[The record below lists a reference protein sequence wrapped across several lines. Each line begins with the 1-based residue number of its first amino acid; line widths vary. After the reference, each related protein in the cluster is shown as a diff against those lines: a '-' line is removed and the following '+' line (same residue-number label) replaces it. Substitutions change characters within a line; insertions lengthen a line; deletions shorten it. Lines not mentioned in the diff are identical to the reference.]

1 MSSSTDPT
9 SAAYAQ
15 AVKELGL
22 KSNIAKALE
31 IPDRELTVE
40 VPFRR
45 DNGEVE
51 SVIGFRVQ
59 HNNTRGPFKGG
70 IRYHEHVDIDEVRSL
85 ATLMTWKTSLLDI
98 PYGGGKGGI
107 GVDPRKYSKT
117 ELERMS
123 RRFFRA
129 IDPIIGVNVDIPAPD
144 VNTNAQVMSWFMDE
158 YSQLHGYSPAIVT
171 GKPLELGGSAGR
183 EAATGKGTAVIT
195 KETAQNWNI
204 DLKNSRV
211 VIQGFG
217 NVGSY
222 AAKFL
227 HEYGCKIIAVSDVTG
242 GLYDPDGLDIDSL
255 FEYNYANKTING
267 FDQGKELT
275 NDELL
280 AEKLRRIAN
289 HGALGKHDH
298 EIGGM
303 NSRLDGIQAAVL
315 SVKLKYIDK
324 WNSSRYKNSEK
335 YNRALHGIEDIFLPK
350 IHPRSKH
357 IFHVYTLR
365 TNVRDPLRDYL
376 SNKGID
382 TGVHY
387 PVALPYLP
395 PFRELNYTPKQLPV
409 ASIYQDKI
417 LSLPMYPELSG
428 TQINRICTAIKDF
441 YKNFEK

>member
-195 KETAQNWNI
+195 RETAQNWNI
-204 DLKNSRV
+204 DLENSKV

-267 FDQGKELT
+267 FDQGKKLT

-280 AEKLRRIAN
+280 ALECDFLIPAALGSAINEKNVDSLNCKVIVEAANGPVTGSAANKLWNKKIAIIPDILTNAGGVTVSYFEWVQNLQQFKWTEDDVNQKLEDKMVNAFNEVYEVKKSKQVPMRIASFMV
-289 HGALGKHDH
+289 A
-298 EIGGM
+298 
-303 NSRLDGIQAAVL
+303 
-315 SVKLKYIDK
+315 ID
-324 WNSSRYKNSEK
+324 RVHVA
-335 YNRALHGIEDIFLPK
+335 YN
-350 IHPRSKH
+350 
-357 IFHVYTLR
+357 LR
-365 TNVRDPLRDYL
+365 E
-376 SNKGID
+376 G
-382 TGVHY
+382 
-387 PVALPYLP
+387 
-395 PFRELNYTPKQLPV
+395 
-409 ASIYQDKI
+409 
-417 LSLPMYPELSG
+417 
-428 TQINRICTAIKDF
+428 
-441 YKNFEK
+441 

>member
-22 KSNIAKALE
+22 KKNIAKALE

-129 IDPIIGVNVDIPAPD
+129 IDPIIGVNVDIPAPN

-195 KETAQNWNI
+195 RETTQNWNI
-204 DLKNSRV
+204 DLKNSKV

-255 FEYNYANKTING
+255 FEYNYANKTIDG
-267 FDQGKELT
+267 FDQGKKIT

-280 AEKLRRIAN
+280 ALECDFLIPAALGSAINEKNVDSLNCKVIVEAANGPVTGSAANKLWNKKIAIIPDILTNAGGVTVSYFEWVQNLQQFKWTEDDVNQKLEDKMVNAFNEVYEVKKSKQVPMRIASFMV
-289 HGALGKHDH
+289 A
-298 EIGGM
+298 
-303 NSRLDGIQAAVL
+303 
-315 SVKLKYIDK
+315 ID
-324 WNSSRYKNSEK
+324 RVHVA
-335 YNRALHGIEDIFLPK
+335 YN
-350 IHPRSKH
+350 
-357 IFHVYTLR
+357 LR
-365 TNVRDPLRDYL
+365 E
-376 SNKGID
+376 G
-382 TGVHY
+382 
-387 PVALPYLP
+387 
-395 PFRELNYTPKQLPV
+395 
-409 ASIYQDKI
+409 
-417 LSLPMYPELSG
+417 
-428 TQINRICTAIKDF
+428 
-441 YKNFEK
+441 

>member
-1 MSSSTDPT
+1 MSSSSNPT
-9 SAAYAQ
+9 SAAYEE
-15 AVKELGL
+15 AVKNLGL
-22 KSNIAKALE
+22 KQNIAKALE

-40 VPFRR
+40 VPFRK
-45 DNGEVE
+45 DDGEVE

-70 IRYHEHVDIDEVRSL
+70 IRYHQHVDIEEVRSL

-107 GVDPRKYSKT
+107 GVDPTKYSKT

-183 EAATGKGTAVIT
+183 EAATGRGTAVIT
-195 KETAQNWNI
+195 RETAEKWNI
-204 DLKNSRV
+204 ELNNAKV

-242 GLYDPDGLDIDSL
+242 GLYDPDGLDIPSL
-255 FEYNYANKTING
+255 FDFNYSNKTIDG
-267 FDQGKELT
+267 FG
-275 NDELL
+275 
-280 AEKLRRIAN
+280 
-289 HGALGKHDH
+289 
-298 EIGGM
+298 
-303 NSRLDGIQAAVL
+303 
-315 SVKLKYIDK
+315 
-324 WNSSRYKNSEK
+324 
-335 YNRALHGIEDIFLPK
+335 
-350 IHPRSKH
+350 
-357 IFHVYTLR
+357 
-365 TNVRDPLRDYL
+365 
-376 SNKGID
+376 
-382 TGVHY
+382 
-387 PVALPYLP
+387 
-395 PFRELNYTPKQLPV
+395 
-409 ASIYQDKI
+409 
-417 LSLPMYPELSG
+417 
-428 TQINRICTAIKDF
+428 
-441 YKNFEK
+441 

>member
-22 KSNIAKALE
+22 KKNIAKALE

-51 SVIGFRVQ
+51 SVVGFRVQ

-195 KETAQNWNI
+195 RETAQNWNI
-204 DLKNSRV
+204 ELKNSKV

-242 GLYDPDGLDIDSL
+242 GLYDPEGLDIDSL
-255 FEYNYANKTING
+255 FEYNYANKTIDG
-267 FDQGKELT
+267 FDQGKKIT

-280 AEKLRRIAN
+280 ALECDFLIPAALGSAINEKNVDSLNCKVIVEAANGPVTGSAANKLWNKKIAIIPDILTNAGGVTVSYFEWVQNLQQFKWTEDDVNQKLEDKMVNAFNEVYEVKKNKQVPMRIASFMV
-289 HGALGKHDH
+289 A
-298 EIGGM
+298 
-303 NSRLDGIQAAVL
+303 
-315 SVKLKYIDK
+315 ID
-324 WNSSRYKNSEK
+324 RVHVA
-335 YNRALHGIEDIFLPK
+335 YN
-350 IHPRSKH
+350 
-357 IFHVYTLR
+357 LR
-365 TNVRDPLRDYL
+365 E
-376 SNKGID
+376 G
-382 TGVHY
+382 
-387 PVALPYLP
+387 
-395 PFRELNYTPKQLPV
+395 
-409 ASIYQDKI
+409 
-417 LSLPMYPELSG
+417 
-428 TQINRICTAIKDF
+428 
-441 YKNFEK
+441 

>member
-22 KSNIAKALE
+22 KKNIAKALE

-51 SVIGFRVQ
+51 SVVGFRVQ

-195 KETAQNWNI
+195 RETAQNWNI
-204 DLKNSRV
+204 DLKNSKV

-255 FEYNYANKTING
+255 FEYNYANKTIDG
-267 FDQGKELT
+267 FDQGKKLT

-280 AEKLRRIAN
+280 ALECDFLIPAALGSAINEKNVDSLNCKVIVEAANGPVTGTAANKLWNKKIAIIPDILTNAGGVTVSYFEWVQNLQQFKWTEDDVNQKLEDKMVNAFNEVYEVKKSKQVPMRIASFMV
-289 HGALGKHDH
+289 A
-298 EIGGM
+298 
-303 NSRLDGIQAAVL
+303 
-315 SVKLKYIDK
+315 ID
-324 WNSSRYKNSEK
+324 RVHVA
-335 YNRALHGIEDIFLPK
+335 YN
-350 IHPRSKH
+350 
-357 IFHVYTLR
+357 LR
-365 TNVRDPLRDYL
+365 E
-376 SNKGID
+376 G
-382 TGVHY
+382 
-387 PVALPYLP
+387 
-395 PFRELNYTPKQLPV
+395 
-409 ASIYQDKI
+409 
-417 LSLPMYPELSG
+417 
-428 TQINRICTAIKDF
+428 
-441 YKNFEK
+441 

>member
-9 SAAYAQ
+9 SAAYKA
-15 AVKELGL
+15 AVENLGL
-22 KSNIAKALE
+22 KPNIAKALE
-31 IPDRELTVE
+31 IPDRELQVE
-40 VPFRR
+40 IPFRK
-45 DNGEVE
+45 DNGEID

-195 KETAQNWNI
+195 RETAQNWNI
-204 DLKNSRV
+204 DLKNSKV

-255 FEYNYANKTING
+255 FEYNYANKTIDG
-267 FDQGKELT
+267 FDQGKKIT

-280 AEKLRRIAN
+280 ALECDFLIPAALGSAINEKNVDSLNCKVIVEAANGPVTGSAANKLWNKKIAIIPDILTNAGGVTVSYFEWVQNLQQFKWTEDDVNQKLEDKMVNAFNEVYEVKKSKQVPMRIASFMV
-289 HGALGKHDH
+289 A
-298 EIGGM
+298 
-303 NSRLDGIQAAVL
+303 
-315 SVKLKYIDK
+315 ID
-324 WNSSRYKNSEK
+324 RVHVA
-335 YNRALHGIEDIFLPK
+335 YN
-350 IHPRSKH
+350 
-357 IFHVYTLR
+357 LR
-365 TNVRDPLRDYL
+365 E
-376 SNKGID
+376 G
-382 TGVHY
+382 
-387 PVALPYLP
+387 
-395 PFRELNYTPKQLPV
+395 
-409 ASIYQDKI
+409 
-417 LSLPMYPELSG
+417 
-428 TQINRICTAIKDF
+428 
-441 YKNFEK
+441 

>member
-1 MSSSTDPT
+1 MSSSSNPT
-9 SAAYAQ
+9 SAAYEE
-15 AVKELGL
+15 AVKNLGL
-22 KSNIAKALE
+22 KQNIAKALE

-40 VPFRR
+40 VPFRK
-45 DNGEVE
+45 DDGEVE

-70 IRYHEHVDIDEVRSL
+70 IRYHQHVDIEEVRSL

-107 GVDPRKYSKT
+107 GVDPTKYSKT

-183 EAATGKGTAVIT
+183 EAATGRGTAVIT
-195 KETAQNWNI
+195 RETAEKWNI
-204 DLKNSRV
+204 ELNNAKV

-242 GLYDPDGLDIDSL
+242 GLYDPDGLDIPSL
-255 FEYNYANKTING
+255 FDFNYSNKTIDG
-267 FDQGKELT
+267 FGQGKKIS

-280 AEKLRRIAN
+280 ALECDFLIPAALGSAINEKNVDSLNCKVIVEAANGPVTGSAANKLWDRKVGIIPDILTNAGGVTVSYFEWVQNLQQFKWTEEDVNKKLEDKMVHAFNEVFELKKNKQVPMRIASFMVAIDRV
-289 HGALGKHDH
+289 H
-298 EIGGM
+298 
-303 NSRLDGIQAAVL
+303 AA
-315 SVKLKYIDK
+315 
-324 WNSSRYKNSEK
+324 
-335 YNRALHGIEDIFLPK
+335 YN
-350 IHPRSKH
+350 
-357 IFHVYTLR
+357 LR
-365 TNVRDPLRDYL
+365 E
-376 SNKGID
+376 G
-382 TGVHY
+382 
-387 PVALPYLP
+387 
-395 PFRELNYTPKQLPV
+395 
-409 ASIYQDKI
+409 
-417 LSLPMYPELSG
+417 
-428 TQINRICTAIKDF
+428 
-441 YKNFEK
+441 

>member
-107 GVDPRKYSKT
+107 GVDPKKYSKT

-195 KETAQNWNI
+195 RETAQNWNI
-204 DLKNSRV
+204 DLKNSKV

-255 FEYNYANKTING
+255 FEYNYANKTIDG
-267 FDQGKELT
+267 FDQGKKLT

-280 AEKLRRIAN
+280 ALECDFLIPAALGSAINEKNVDSLNCKVIVEAANGPVTGSAANKLWNKKIAIIPDILTNAGGVTVSYFEWVQNLQQFKWTEDDVNQKLEDKMVNAFNEVYEVKKSKQVPMRIASFMV
-289 HGALGKHDH
+289 A
-298 EIGGM
+298 
-303 NSRLDGIQAAVL
+303 
-315 SVKLKYIDK
+315 ID
-324 WNSSRYKNSEK
+324 RVHVA
-335 YNRALHGIEDIFLPK
+335 YN
-350 IHPRSKH
+350 
-357 IFHVYTLR
+357 LR
-365 TNVRDPLRDYL
+365 E
-376 SNKGID
+376 G
-382 TGVHY
+382 
-387 PVALPYLP
+387 
-395 PFRELNYTPKQLPV
+395 
-409 ASIYQDKI
+409 
-417 LSLPMYPELSG
+417 
-428 TQINRICTAIKDF
+428 
-441 YKNFEK
+441 

>member
-51 SVIGFRVQ
+51 SVVGFRVQ

-195 KETAQNWNI
+195 RETAQNWNI
-204 DLKNSRV
+204 DLKNSKV

-255 FEYNYANKTING
+255 FEYNYANKTIDG
-267 FDQGKELT
+267 FDQGKKIT

-280 AEKLRRIAN
+280 ALECDFLIPAALGSAINEKNVDSLNCKVIVEAANGPVTGSAANKLWNKKIAIIPDILTNAGGVTVSYFEWVQNLQQFKWTEDDVNQKLEDKMVNAFNEVYEVKKSKQVPMRIASFMV
-289 HGALGKHDH
+289 A
-298 EIGGM
+298 
-303 NSRLDGIQAAVL
+303 
-315 SVKLKYIDK
+315 ID
-324 WNSSRYKNSEK
+324 RVHVA
-335 YNRALHGIEDIFLPK
+335 YN
-350 IHPRSKH
+350 
-357 IFHVYTLR
+357 LR
-365 TNVRDPLRDYL
+365 E
-376 SNKGID
+376 G
-382 TGVHY
+382 
-387 PVALPYLP
+387 
-395 PFRELNYTPKQLPV
+395 
-409 ASIYQDKI
+409 
-417 LSLPMYPELSG
+417 
-428 TQINRICTAIKDF
+428 
-441 YKNFEK
+441 

>member
-22 KSNIAKALE
+22 KNNIAKALE

-129 IDPIIGVNVDIPAPD
+129 IDPIIGLNVDIPAPD

-195 KETAQNWNI
+195 RETAQNWNI
-204 DLKNSRV
+204 DLKNSKI

-255 FEYNYANKTING
+255 FEYNYANKTIDG
-267 FDQGKELT
+267 FDQGKKIT

-280 AEKLRRIAN
+280 ALECDFLIPAALGSAINEKNVDSLNCKVIVEAANGPVTGSAANKLWNKKIAIIPDILTNAGGVTVSYFEWVQNLQQFKWTEDDVNQKLENKMVNAFNEVYEVKKSKQVPMRIASFMV
-289 HGALGKHDH
+289 A
-298 EIGGM
+298 
-303 NSRLDGIQAAVL
+303 
-315 SVKLKYIDK
+315 ID
-324 WNSSRYKNSEK
+324 RVHVA
-335 YNRALHGIEDIFLPK
+335 YN
-350 IHPRSKH
+350 
-357 IFHVYTLR
+357 LR
-365 TNVRDPLRDYL
+365 E
-376 SNKGID
+376 G
-382 TGVHY
+382 
-387 PVALPYLP
+387 
-395 PFRELNYTPKQLPV
+395 
-409 ASIYQDKI
+409 
-417 LSLPMYPELSG
+417 
-428 TQINRICTAIKDF
+428 
-441 YKNFEK
+441 

>member
-195 KETAQNWNI
+195 RETAQNWNI
-204 DLKNSRV
+204 DLKNSKV

-255 FEYNYANKTING
+255 FEYNYANKTIDG
-267 FDQGKELT
+267 FDQGKKLT
-275 NDELL
+275 NNELL
-280 AEKLRRIAN
+280 ALECDFLIPAALGSAINEKNVDSLNCKVIVEAANGPVTGSAANKLWNKKIAIIPDILTNAGGVTVSYFEWVQNLQQFKWTEDDVNQKLEDKMVNAFNEVYEVKKSKQVPMRIASFMV
-289 HGALGKHDH
+289 A
-298 EIGGM
+298 
-303 NSRLDGIQAAVL
+303 
-315 SVKLKYIDK
+315 ID
-324 WNSSRYKNSEK
+324 RVHVA
-335 YNRALHGIEDIFLPK
+335 YN
-350 IHPRSKH
+350 
-357 IFHVYTLR
+357 LR
-365 TNVRDPLRDYL
+365 E
-376 SNKGID
+376 G
-382 TGVHY
+382 
-387 PVALPYLP
+387 
-395 PFRELNYTPKQLPV
+395 
-409 ASIYQDKI
+409 
-417 LSLPMYPELSG
+417 
-428 TQINRICTAIKDF
+428 
-441 YKNFEK
+441 

>member
-1 MSSSTDPT
+1 MSSSTNPT
-9 SAAYAQ
+9 SAAYEQ
-15 AVKELGL
+15 AVKALGL
-22 KSNIAKALE
+22 KQNIANALE

-70 IRYHEHVDIDEVRSL
+70 IRYHQHVDIEEVRSL

-107 GVDPRKYSKT
+107 GVDPTKYSKT

-183 EAATGKGTAVIT
+183 EAATGKGTAVVT
-195 KETAQNWNI
+195 RETAEKWNI
-204 DLKNSRV
+204 ELKNAKI

-227 HEYGCKIIAVSDVTG
+227 HEYGCKVIAVSDVTG
-242 GLYDPDGLDIDSL
+242 GIFDPDGLDIPSL
-255 FEYNYANKTING
+255 FKFNYENRTIDG
-267 FDQGKELT
+267 FDQGKKIT

-280 AEKLRRIAN
+280 ALDCDFLIPAALGSAINDKNVDSLNCKVIVEAANGPVTGSAAEKLWGRKIGIIPDILTNAGGVTVSYFEWVQNLQQFKWSEDDVNKKLEDKMVHAFNEVFEMKKSKQVPMRIASFMV
-289 HGALGKHDH
+289 A
-298 EIGGM
+298 
-303 NSRLDGIQAAVL
+303 
-315 SVKLKYIDK
+315 ID
-324 WNSSRYKNSEK
+324 RVHVA
-335 YNRALHGIEDIFLPK
+335 YN
-350 IHPRSKH
+350 
-357 IFHVYTLR
+357 LR
-365 TNVRDPLRDYL
+365 E
-376 SNKGID
+376 G
-382 TGVHY
+382 
-387 PVALPYLP
+387 
-395 PFRELNYTPKQLPV
+395 
-409 ASIYQDKI
+409 
-417 LSLPMYPELSG
+417 
-428 TQINRICTAIKDF
+428 
-441 YKNFEK
+441 